1 MYKLKPITD
10 DQLLSLKDIIGKSN
24 PPVGDHLKKIS
35 AAPGISNN
43 ESKRFDGT
51 LLKLKPLGTN
61 NNPELLEWLE
71 NYTGIQ
77 SKYINNLH
85 LNYMN
90 EGAYFLP
97 HIDNYHIEVSET
109 VTFLLEKP
117 TSGGEF
123 ILDGRTIDINYNNVL
138 IFNGGR
144 YPHGVNKV
152 KEGTRKSFIVF
163 YNIPT
168 QNKPTPLL

>member
-71 NYTGIQ
+71 
-77 SKYINNLH
+77 
-85 LNYMN
+85 
-90 EGAYFLP
+90 
-97 HIDNYHIEVSET
+97 
-109 VTFLLEKP
+109 
-117 TSGGEF
+117 
-123 ILDGRTIDINYNNVL
+123 R
-138 IFNGGR
+138 
-144 YPHGVNKV
+144 
-152 KEGTRKSFIVF
+152 
-163 YNIPT
+163 
-168 QNKPTPLL
+168 